1 MPGSWPDP
9 SLLAGRVAERS
20 RTEYAR
26 DAAAYVRF
34 CESPEATL
42 EAAQLARW
50 GSHLAQDTTYSPNTI
65 NRKLAAVKCLIR
77 AAAAEGLVGAEVAQ
91 AFAAVEGVKP
101 AALKHR
107 LKAHARTRIAP
118 DDMRRLCES
127 PDARTLA
134 GQRDRALLATLASSG
149 CRVSEVVSL
158 QRSQLRAE
166 TDYVGVEVCGKGQS
180 QPRQAPLSREAYARI
195 ERWLAAR
202 PVHSAYLF
210 TRFNGR
216 GLQSRASAEPMSRT
230 SAWRLV
236 QRYAEEVGLEHVKPH
251 DFRRFVGTELTRQRG
266 IRQAQR
272 ALGHQ
277 RIETTAQ
284 HYVLD
289 ALEGGLT
296 DGLY

>member
-1 MPGSWPDP
+1 MMPDSWPDAA
-9 SLLAGRVAERS
+9 LLVGRVAERS
-20 RTEYAR
+20 RTEYTR
-26 DAAAYVRF
+26 DAAAYLRF
-34 CESPEATL
+34 CESPEVAL

-50 GSHLAQDTTYSPNTI
+50 GSHLAQHTAYSPNTI

-77 AAAAEGLVGAEVAQ
+77 AAAAEGIVGAEVAQ
-91 AFAAVEGVKP
+91 AFAAVEG
-101 AALKHR
+101 
-107 LKAHARTRIAP
+107 
-118 DDMRRLCES
+118 
-127 PDARTLA
+127 
-134 GQRDRALLATLASSG
+134 

-158 QRSQLRAE
+158 QRLQLRAE
-166 TDYVGVEVCGKGQS
+166 ADYVGVEVCGKGQS
-180 QPRQAPLSREAYARI
+180 RPRQAPLSREAYARI
-195 ERWLAAR
+195 EVWLAAR
-202 PVHSAYLF
+202 PVHSEYVF
-210 TRFNGR
+210 TRFDGR

-236 QRYAEEVGLEHVKPH
+236 QRYAEQVGLEHVKPH

-289 ALEGGLT
+289 ELEGGLT
-296 DGLY
+296 DELY